1 MCKSAEHFNSDS
13 KHSVQLLASSS
24 LANTEEQK
32 QLRRSSSFLTHG
44 RFTSLTEGVIS
55 EPLHQAGL
63 SHTAGADDDDL
74 EFIIRRSGSH
84 LPAAR
89 LRSHS
94 GGAGDGAA
102 AETAA
107 AAGGPPLDFTPRVH
121 P

>member
-1 MCKSAEHFNSDS
+1 MEW
-13 KHSVQLLASSS
+13 
-24 LANTEEQK
+24 K
-32 QLRRSSSFLTHG
+32 QLKGDKGESWYFLTHG

-55 EPLHQAGL
+55 EPLHQTGL

-107 AAGGPPLDFTPRVH
+107 AETAAAAATGPPLDFIPRVH